1 MDLVPFAM
9 APSGPQAIATNS
21 LCDKFLINGSIPEF
35 CRIPFL
41 AMDWPKVKRLT
52 VYEN

>member
-1 MDLVPFAM
+1 MPIYH
-9 APSGPQAIATNS
+9 GPVDHS
-21 LCDKFLINGSIPEF
+21 DCDKFLIDSSIPEF

-41 AMDWPKVKRLT
+41 AMDCPKVKRLT